1 MSTSAQ
7 VQRTFEQGLAQHRAG
22 QTAAAER
29 LYRQVLERDANHEQ
43 ASFLVAAIAIESDRS
58 PEAIG
63 ILQRLIAAQPGNALY
78 FTNLGEAQR
87 RLGRYE
93 EAAGALV
100 RAASLNPDLVQA
112 HFNLGLV
119 TRHLGELSVAIQAF
133 ERAAELK
140 PESAQIQHALAR
152 ALLDHGEPA
161 RAVGHFQCALTVEP
175 RTPEVF
181 AHYAACL
188 RKLKRNESALRAADR
203 ARELA
208 PQSALAHHERA
219 ATLVELGRFDEAVQ
233 SSEQALRLQ
242 ADLAAAH
249 AGLASALTFS
259 GRLEQGLASY
269 RRAVELD
276 PEDDLVHGN
285 LIFLLAFQAGVSAQ
299 AILDEARRWA
309 ERHAAPFAAQVRPHT
324 NQAEPGRKL
333 RVGYVSSNF
342 NDHCQ
347 ALFTLPLLAKHDR
360 SQVELHAYSST
371 IRVDSTTEQLRA
383 HFDHWSDISQLTAV
397 AAAALIRSHEVDVL
411 VDLTMHMSVSKLSVF
426 ACKPAP
432 VQIAWLAYPGTTG
445 LPTMD
450 YRITDRYLDPA
461 DLPAEPYS
469 EQALVLPDTFW
480 CYDPG
485 ATEPAVSALPA
496 RRTGHITFGCLN
508 SFWKLNEATFQ
519 LWAKV
524 LNRVAGSR
532 LLLLAPEGSARTRV
546 LGIFKAAGVEAGRIE
561 FVARRPRA
569 EYLKYYQRIDICLDA
584 LPYNGHTTSLDSFW
598 MGVPVVTLVGETIVG
613 RAGLCQAMNLQLPE
627 LVAHTPEDFV
637 AAAARL
643 AENLDALAELR
654 SGLRAR
660 LERSP
665 LMDAQRFARNLEAL
679 YRDAW
684 RRWCE
689 ETTAPVLT

>member
-1 MSTSAQ
+1 MSTAAH

-29 LYRQVLERDANHEQ
+29 LYRQVLERDAGHEQ

-58 PEAIG
+58 PEAIA
-63 ILQRLIAAQPGNALY
+63 ILQRLVAAQPNNALY

-93 EAAGALV
+93 LAASALV
-100 RAASLNPDLVQA
+100 RAVSLNPGLVQA

-119 TRHLGELSVAIQAF
+119 TRQLGELPAAIQAF
-133 ERAAELK
+133 ECAAELK

-152 ALLDHGEPA
+152 ALLDYGLHA
-161 RAVGHFQCALTVEP
+161 RAIGHFQCALTQDP
-175 RTPEVF
+175 RMPEVF
-181 AHYAACL
+181 THYASCL
-188 RKLKRNESALRAADR
+188 RKLKRNDASLRAADR
-203 ARELA
+203 ALELA
-208 PQSALAHHERA
+208 PQSALAHHERS

-233 SSEQALRLQ
+233 SSEHALRLEP
-242 ADLAAAH
+242 DFAAAH
-249 AGLASALTFS
+249 AGHASALTFS
-259 GRLEQGLASY
+259 GRLEDGLAAY

-276 PEDDLVHGN
+276 PQDDLVHGN
-285 LIFLLAFQAGVSAQ
+285 LIFLLAFHGGASAQ
-299 AILDEARRWA
+299 SILDEARRWA
-309 ERHAAPFAAQVRPHT
+309 ARHAAPFADQVSPHA
-324 NQAEPGRKL
+324 NQPDPGRRL
-333 RVGYVSSNF
+333 RIGYVSSNF

-360 SQVELHAYSST
+360 TRFELHAYSST
-371 IRVDSTTEQLRA
+371 ALVDSTTDTLRS
-383 HFDHWSDISQLTAV
+383 HFDRWSDISQLNAV
-397 AAAALIRSHEVDVL
+397 AAADLIRSHEIDVL
-411 VDLTMHMSVSKLSVF
+411 VDLTMHMSVSKLTVF

-445 LPTMD
+445 LATID
-450 YRITDRYLDPA
+450 YRVTDRYLDPP
-461 DLPAEPYS
+461 DGPAEPYS

-485 ATEPAVSALPA
+485 AREPAVSALPA
-496 RRTGHITFGCLN
+496 RSVGHITFGCLN
-508 SFWKLNEATFQ
+508 SFWKLNEPTFQ

-524 LNRVAGSR
+524 LDRVPGSR
-532 LLLLAPEGSARTRV
+532 LLLLAPEGSARARV
-546 LGIFKAAGVEAGRIE
+546 LASFNASGVESERIE

-598 MGVPVVTLVGETIVG
+598 MGVPVVTLVGKTIVG
-613 RAGLCQAMNLQLPE
+613 RAGLCQALNLELPE
-627 LVAHTPEDFV
+627 LIAEIPEEFV
-637 AAAARL
+637 TAAAGL

-654 SGLRAR
+654 SGLRGR

-665 LMDAQRFARNLEAL
+665 LMDAARFARNLESL

-689 ETTAPVLT
+689 RVPG